1 MAPTIL
7 LQIASVV
14 VTLAISLVSSQS
26 YIFYDDKLL
35 AWQDGNALCAF
46 SYGTSLASI
55 QDATE
60 DNEADSMCPDTAQST
75 GCWVGLTLLDPGTWT
90 TNDGTWKWS
99 DGTMFSYGNDT
110 SGGIP
115 PWTAAN
121 PVNNQ
126 ELCVAID
133 KDTVGWNDDECNLK
147 KPILCNTPSNASSIV
162 IDDNINNVRQP
173 PVVQSTSVGTMDIL
187 DDIHVEFDFK
197 VSSLSMF
204 NNILHIGSDVN
215 TRLPTIFIMAFA
227 GKPGVKVHFSRIDN
241 SITSTDYAPISFDT
255 WYHVSLDITQ
265 STTSLSIDGSTV
277 ANRTNKSSHVIL
289 YNQDIYIMSHFVWL
303 PIDGLIRDL
312 KITTNNAYQTPFNYL
327 CDYENRFSVISGSW
341 SIDTEKC
348 WLSQTSNEGG
358 NVVWLGDA
366 DPTSVEW
373 IDYTIEFVVRLQ
385 SSDLESAAQAGLLF
399 RALSVSSTN
408 NDGQQYWVDIK
419 KATGIRFRQADEGEL
434 KGNTNHDTIIN
445 WNEDYTVRVKVVA
458 NTFSIYLND
467 RHVLDDTNSDYSY
480 GSIGF
485 RTHQCKATFK
495 RLRIIFPNSNTRIT
509 LKPTSSPT
517 RHPTAPPTIQP
528 TTEPTVQPTTEPTVQ
543 PTIDPTSDP
552 SSNPTNG
559 PTSNPTDNPS
569 INPTVIP
576 TRNPLIDITIEST
589 LEDTTQ
595 MIPSPGRVRE
605 GNVINSDMIPWIVAT
620 VVGICVVLIMILFCR
635 YRMKRIRPQIYTIP
649 TKNSNSDCGSQMV
662 PITDSKPVHVLTED
676 VIHVTVQPN
685 PVTHAPDATNT
696 TDITELKDWLTSK
709 VKLPQ
714 YVSNF
719 ADNGYDSMEFVCDIS
734 TVDQLIEIGVTLRGH
749 QTRIFAELKKL
760 KEARAQKEAV
770 VVKKEPKQHR
780 TSLLNELEGEDETV
794 APFMV
799 PMTVE
804 GPGSPPQ
811 HDDNDALIEMQ
822 DDVTLGSPSQV
833 YQLED
838 QTNPPKTQYVF
849 DDNNDEEIE
858 TVGSSATATGAT
870 LK

>member
-445 WNEDYTVRVKVVA
+445 WNEDYTIRVKVAA
-458 NTFSIYLND
+458 NQFSIYLDNK
-467 RHVLDDTNSDYSY
+467 HILDETNSDYSN
-480 GSIGF
+480 GSIGL
-485 RTHQCKATFK
+485 RTHRCKAIFK
-495 RLRIIFPNSNTRIT
+495 RLRIIFPNTNTRIT
-509 LKPTSSPT
+509 LNPTSSPT
-517 RHPTAPPTIQP
+517 RHPTTPPTVEPTTLPTLTVDPSAHPSTQPSDHSNHITPNPTLYSTMSSIQSIQP
-528 TTEPTVQPTTEPTVQ
+528 TFSPTVYPMIYPTFGSVLYTTFDTIGTEQTNGRKSDDAVFIVIRDILYVSIAVTGLLLCVMTIICVRMYKAKHTSQVQMAEIGNANHAKESKNSAEEVMIDVSHKTNDNAQNSELMMHVETVVTAIPRKEGEEQCEDCGKYNELLFELDGNNYCRDCRACYDDDADDLFKSQPVTNSGDSNETPFQKQTDDGKGAPKDVELPTT
-543 PTIDPTSDP
+543 
-552 SSNPTNG
+552 
-559 PTSNPTDNPS
+559 
-569 INPTVIP
+569 
-576 TRNPLIDITIEST
+576 TR
-589 LEDTTQ
+589 
-595 MIPSPGRVRE
+595 
-605 GNVINSDMIPWIVAT
+605 
-620 VVGICVVLIMILFCR
+620 VGV
-635 YRMKRIRPQIYTIP
+635 
-649 TKNSNSDCGSQMV
+649 
-662 PITDSKPVHVLTED
+662 
-676 VIHVTVQPN
+676 
-685 PVTHAPDATNT
+685 
-696 TDITELKDWLTSK
+696 
-709 VKLPQ
+709 
-714 YVSNF
+714 
-719 ADNGYDSMEFVCDIS
+719 
-734 TVDQLIEIGVTLRGH
+734 
-749 QTRIFAELKKL
+749 
-760 KEARAQKEAV
+760 
-770 VVKKEPKQHR
+770 
-780 TSLLNELEGEDETV
+780 
-794 APFMV
+794 
-799 PMTVE
+799 
-804 GPGSPPQ
+804 
-811 HDDNDALIEMQ
+811 
-822 DDVTLGSPSQV
+822 
-833 YQLED
+833 
-838 QTNPPKTQYVF
+838 
-849 DDNNDEEIE
+849 
-858 TVGSSATATGAT
+858 
-870 LK
+870 